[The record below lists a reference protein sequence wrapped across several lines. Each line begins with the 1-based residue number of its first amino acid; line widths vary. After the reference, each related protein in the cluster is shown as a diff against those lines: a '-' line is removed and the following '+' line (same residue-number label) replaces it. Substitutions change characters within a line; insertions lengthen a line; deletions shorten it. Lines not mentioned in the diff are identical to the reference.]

1 MPRPHRLSPGG
12 LCYHVINRGNGRAK
26 VFRKEAD
33 FTAFLRI
40 LSLACERVP
49 MRLLGWCLMHNHFHL
64 VLWPYRDGDLP
75 RWMQWVTTCHVRRYH
90 RHYKGSGHV
99 WQGRYKS
106 FPSQNDAHLLTVLRY
121 VERNPVRAGLV
132 ARAEDWAYSS
142 AGSLAELERN
152 PFAGGGLGKGS
163 GSFSAKLLAEKEPDP
178 LLPAEKVPDPLGPER
193 ARPLEDW
200 LVVGPAP
207 RPAPW
212 LKFVNREQEEA
223 ELARLRESVNR
234 GSPFGDDAWR
244 VSTARKLGLGSTLRP
259 RGRPRQDPEK

>member
-1 MPRPHRLSPGG
+1 MARPVRLAPGG

-40 LSLACERVP
+40 LSLACVRTP

-64 VLWPYRDGDLP
+64 VLWPHRDGDLP

-132 ARAEDWAYSS
+132 ERAEQWAYSS
-142 AGSLAELERN
+142 AAAFAALERD
-152 PFAGGGLGKGS
+152 PLAGGGAGGLVKAHDS
-163 GSFSAKLLAEKEPDP
+163 IDP
-178 LLPAEKVPDPLGPER
+178 AQP

-200 LVVGPAP
+200 LVAGPTA
-207 RPAPW
+207 RPTPW
-212 LKFVNREQEEA
+212 LKFVNHEQDEA

-234 GSPFGDDAWR
+234 GSPYGGDAWR
-244 VSTARKLGLGSTLRP
+244 ISTARKLGLNATLRP
-259 RGRPRQDPEK
+259 RGRPRKNPQK